1 MLNLGI
7 DNLWVVNLFGTEIW
21 ITRTMLNTWIIML
34 VLIVLAVIVR
44 IKLRSFREIPTGF
57 QNAVESVIEIF
68 ENFVDNTL
76 GEKLRYLGPWFF
88 TVFAF
93 ILFSNL
99 SGVFGLRPPTADWG
113 TTFAF
118 ALATFILIQIVG
130 IRYRK
135 MDYLKSFFYP
145 NPIFFPL
152 NLIGELARPISLS
165 FRLFG
170 NVLAGM
176 IMMTLIYSLTP
187 KLVQIGLPVFLHAYF
202 DLFSGAL
209 QTYIFCML
217 SLMFVKGASE

>member
-1 MLNLGI
+1 
-7 DNLWVVNLFGTEIW
+7 
-21 ITRTMLNTWIIML
+21 MLNTWIIML

-135 MDYLKSFFYP
+135 MDYLKNFFYP